1 MSYQQSSDFFKSCK
15 RHHTRSILD
24 QST

>member
-1 MSYQQSSDFFKSCK
+1 MLKLGNCYK

-24 QST
+24 QWT